1 MSSSPTSIRRRRA
14 LPGVL
19 TATLLA
25 GCQEASIVQVTPAP
39 SASAV
44 ATLPP
49 FGYNHRY
56 GNNPVAAADGFRLER
71 QLIARGEYWEVA
83 ISTEPAA
90 AGLTADHPAAAA
102 MVTARTAARQAT
114 MIIATEIAST
124 IRALLA
130 GGHDGQQAYCA
141 GLLDQ
146 LRGMGYTGLQSARVE
161 VYLTERDHHAELTWT
176 PAAGTTYTVLD
187 NDLGGDLSRLPGGTT
202 PFPGPPAP

>member
-1 MSSSPTSIRRRRA
+1 MR
-14 LPGVL
+14 
-19 TATLLA
+19 
-25 GCQEASIVQVTPAP
+25 VTPAP
-39 SASAV
+39 SPPAA

-90 AGLTADHPAAAA
+90 AGLVDHPDAAAVA
-102 MVTARTAARQAT
+102 AARAGARQAT
-114 MIIATEIAST
+114 MIIATEIPST

-130 GGHDGQQAYCA
+130 GGHAGQQAYCA

-146 LRGMGYTGLQSARVE
+146 LRGIGYTGLQSARVE
-161 VYLTERDHHAELTWT
+161 VYFTERDHHAELTWT
-176 PAAGTTYTVLD
+176 PAGGTTYTVLD

-202 PFPGPPAP
+202 PFPGPPTP